1 MTEKSTGLVS
11 QLGSLFTAEGEP
23 ADITQLSLLLKVLPS
38 GAEVRDSIP
47 PSEVPLG
54 VGLDGIATLSMGISP
69 GSKGEAL
76 LLSKETTASSVNP
89 CNSSTLSPLS
99 IVATLIPVR
108 DPSESFRAL
117 LARSQSPALLCHANN
132 SLCFSEA
139 CNLPVLAHFVSINI
153 LRHFSNPYP
162 NGSLMTTFQ
171 SDWSQEETV
180 DENRGLAK
188 LIQQKQN

>member
-11 QLGSLFTAEGEP
+11 QLGSLFTAKGEP
-23 ADITQLSLLLKVLPS
+23 VDITQLSLLLKVLPS

-117 LARSQSPALLCHANN
+117 LARSQSPHCSVTPITVYVFQKHAIR
-132 SLCFSEA
+132 LF
-139 CNLPVLAHFVSINI
+139 
-153 LRHFSNPYP
+153 
-162 NGSLMTTFQ
+162 
-171 SDWSQEETV
+171 
-180 DENRGLAK
+180 
-188 LIQQKQN
+188 

>member
-1 MTEKSTGLVS
+1 MNLRIQISILFKIIKFNASNEFEIIFSASTK
-11 QLGSLFTAEGEP
+11 
-23 ADITQLSLLLKVLPS
+23 LL
-38 GAEVRDSIP
+38 
-47 PSEVPLG
+47 
-54 VGLDGIATLSMGISP
+54 T
-69 GSKGEAL
+69 
-76 LLSKETTASSVNP
+76 
-89 CNSSTLSPLS
+89 
-99 IVATLIPVR
+99 
-108 DPSESFRAL
+108 
-117 LARSQSPALLCHANN
+117 RSQSPALLCHANN